1 MPSRNELLAEHY
13 LKVAG
18 IAAVHVDIHGAIG
31 TEQLVR
37 IEIPPGRT
45 SFCCNAGDEVR
56 LARLAQLC
64 GGDQAAIAAQVD
76 ELADAHGI
84 GITPH
89 HITVERALAAVQV
102 VNNTIDGMQHNGGMR
117 DLNRAFKVAR
127 KVDPSLRYHD
137 YLQAKKAAMLEAD
150 GEGVRGA
157 SASADGTPGNQE
169 RSDWARTGEG
179 LPSWE
184 SCLQKLEALLPI
196 KGGACSAPDR
206 QRA

>member
-45 SFCCNAGDEVR
+45 SFCCNAGEVR

-84 GITPH
+84 GITQH
-89 HITVERALAAVQV
+89 HITVERALAAAQV
-102 VNNTIDGMQHNGGMR
+102 VNNTMG
-117 DLNRAFKVAR
+117 
-127 KVDPSLRYHD
+127 
-137 YLQAKKAAMLEAD
+137 
-150 GEGVRGA
+150 
-157 SASADGTPGNQE
+157 
-169 RSDWARTGEG
+169 
-179 LPSWE
+179 
-184 SCLQKLEALLPI
+184 
-196 KGGACSAPDR
+196 CSTTAGCGI
-206 QRA
+206 